1 MEAVGASHATASQCE
16 TAAQRQAA
24 LHLAKLSRCPRDHW
38 HAAIEARL
46 ASPSM
51 TMLVVGANKGYGVL
65 ELLQRYTATNLSGVD
80 WQQQLRSGHAKCGRC
95 CGICN
100 DCHASLTRGLL
111 PHAQRAMTA
120 VRVHAFEVLPTNIAM
135 LRAVTAHFGLHAQ
148 VEVHAQAVSNSS
160 ADMELDG
167 HTFGLETG
175 WRRPGYECAMP
186 SFRSAASQ
194 APAGPA
200 ARQKRVQKRAGGT
213 KGSGTIALQA
223 TTIDAFVAARGVE
236 RVHVLEVDANGMDAL
251 VLEGAAQTLAARRI
265 DVFAFEYHGTGFY
278 GTCRDCRSLRGML
291 VRFEALGYACYWQ
304 GAHGGVARAS
314 GRCWQDDF
322 EFWGWSNLVC
332 THRADLRQVFERM
345 PMGRPPRG
353 FVHAIAAAP
362 SEAESS
368 AGGGDRA
375 AVARNRARRQ
385 QPHMK

>member
-1 MEAVGASHATASQCE
+1 MKAVGTSHTTASQCE

-80 WQQQLRSGHAKCGRC
+80 WQQQLQSGHAKCGRC

-100 DCHASLTRGLL
+100 DCRASLTRGLL
-111 PHAQRAMTA
+111 PHAQRAMTT
-120 VRVHAFEVLPTNIAM
+120 VRVHAFEVLPTNVAM
-135 LRAVTAHFGLHAQ
+135 LRAVTARFGLHAQ
-148 VEVHAQAVSNSS
+148 VEVHARAVSNSS
-160 ADMELDG
+160 ADMELGG
-167 HTFGLETG
+167 HNG
-175 WRRPGYECAMP
+175 WRNSNHPGYECAMP
-186 SFRSAASQ
+186 SFRSAAARQ

-200 ARQKRVQKRAGGT
+200 ARQKRVQKRVG
-213 KGSGTIALQA
+213 GTIALQA
-223 TTIDAFVAARGVE
+223 ITIDAFVAARRVD

-251 VLEGAAQTLAARRI
+251 VLEGAAQMLAARRI
-265 DVFAFEYHGTGFY
+265 DVVAFEYHGIGFY
-278 GTCRDCRSLRGML
+278 GTCGECRSLRGML
-291 VRFEALGYACYWQ
+291 VRLEGLGYACYWQ

-314 GRCWQDDF
+314 GRCWQDTF

-332 THRADLRQVFERM
+332 THRADLRQVLERM

-353 FVHAIAAAP
+353 FVQAIAAAP

-368 AGGGDRA
+368 AGDGDRA
-375 AVARNRARRQ
+375 AVTRNRAAQRQ
-385 QPHMK
+385 ATASH

>member
-1 MEAVGASHATASQCE
+1 MLQPQTPPAVRVPCRSEVMKAVGASHATASHCE

-80 WQQQLRSGHAKCGRC
+80 WQQQLQSGHAKCGRC

-100 DCHASLTRGLL
+100 DCRASLTRGLL
-111 PHAQRAMTA
+111 PHAQRAMAA
-120 VRVHAFEVLPTNIAM
+120 VRVHAFEVLPTNVAM
-135 LRAVTAHFGLHAQ
+135 LRAATARFGLDAQ

-160 ADMELDG
+160 ADMELG
-167 HTFGLETG
+167 GQFG
-175 WRRPGYECAMP
+175 WRNSNQPGYECAMP
-186 SFRSAASQ
+186 SFRSAARQ
-194 APAGPA
+194 APAGAA
-200 ARQKRVQKRAGGT
+200 ARQKRMQRREGGT

-223 TTIDAFVAARGVE
+223 TTIDAFVAARRVE

-251 VLEGAAQTLAARRI
+251 VLEGAAQTLAARRV
-265 DVFAFEYHGTGFY
+265 DVVAFEYHGIGFY
-278 GTCRDCRSLRGML
+278 GTCGECRSLRGML
-291 VRFEALGYACYWQ
+291 VRLEALGYACYWQ

-314 GRCWQDDF
+314 GRCWQDAF

-332 THRADLRQVFERM
+332 THRADLRQVLEHM

-353 FVHAIAAAP
+353 FVQAIAAAP
-362 SEAESS
+362 
-368 AGGGDRA
+368 
-375 AVARNRARRQ
+375 
-385 QPHMK
+385 